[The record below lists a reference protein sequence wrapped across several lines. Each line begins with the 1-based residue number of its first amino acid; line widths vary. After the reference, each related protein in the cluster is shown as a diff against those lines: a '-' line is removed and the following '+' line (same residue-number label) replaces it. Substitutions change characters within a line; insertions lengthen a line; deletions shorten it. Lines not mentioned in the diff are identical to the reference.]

1 MLRNILKR
9 VGVTALAV
17 TSIAMTTSFLAAA
30 AAADD
35 VSFALDWVVGGVHAG
50 FFVAQDKG
58 YYGAAGLN
66 VTIARGFGSGDT
78 IKRVAAGTATFGL
91 ADTSAIIA
99 AMANDNVPVQIVA
112 MIYDHSTVGL
122 IYLKESGIK
131 EPQDLEGRT
140 IGRSA
145 SGASVNMFPA
155 FLAANHIDRS
165 KIREVVVD
173 GATFVPLLMSGKVDA
188 VLEQSIV
195 LGKFERIAAKEGK
208 TAVAM
213 PYSLFGLVGYGNAI
227 IANTKAIK
235 ENPGLVRRFVEAS
248 LKGVAYSFE
257 HSDEAVAI
265 LRQTNPEIDTEV
277 ADDELTALK
286 KMDDTGAIH
295 KFGLGH
301 VDQNTMERNRENITQ
316 PLSLKRTVPVAE
328 IYTNDLLP
336 KEPIRP

>member
-1 MLRNILKR
+1 MLSNILKR
-9 VGVTALAV
+9 VGITGLA
-17 TSIAMTTSFLAAA
+17 IASLGMVARFPA
-30 AAADD
+30 AAADS
-35 VSFALDWVVGGVHAG
+35 VNFALDWVVGGVHAG
-50 FFVAQDKG
+50 FFVAKDKG
-58 YYGAAGLN
+58 YYSAAGLD

-78 IKRVAAGTATFGL
+78 IKRVAAGTAAFGL

-99 AMANDNVPVQIVA
+99 GMANDNVPVQIVA

-122 IYLKESGIK
+122 IYLKQSGIK
-131 EPQDLEGRT
+131 QPKDLEGRT

-155 FLAANHIDRS
+155 FLEANHIDRS

-227 IANTKAIK
+227 IANTKTIK
-235 ENPGLVRRFVEAS
+235 ENPDLVRRFVDAS
-248 LKGVAYSFE
+248 LKGLAYSFQ
-257 HSDEAVAI
+257 HPDEAVAI
-265 LRQTNPEIDTEV
+265 LRQTNPEIDTDV
-277 ADDELTALK
+277 AKDELTALK
-286 KMDDTGAIH
+286 EMDDTAAIH
-295 KFGLGH
+295 KDGLGY
-301 VDQNTMERNRENITQ
+301 VDQTTMEKNRDNITK
-316 PLSLKRTVPVAE
+316 PLSLKRTVPVTE
-328 IYTNDLLP
+328 IYTNAFLP